1 MITLRWLALLLFNG
15 NSSCWRVL
23 SVASNSKNEKKK
35 YPKTLYKITK
45 VWNFPKPKGAGW
57 LKSTHQTCLQLF
69 KIYDIFG
76 CKLLF
81 RKEKFRYFGFK
92 I

>member
-23 SVASNSKNEKKK
+23 SVASNSKKEKKK

-45 VWNFPKPKGAGW
+45 VWNFPKP
-57 LKSTHQTCLQLF
+57 
-69 KIYDIFG
+69 
-76 CKLLF
+76 
-81 RKEKFRYFGFK
+81 
-92 I
+92 